1 MIYEPNLILKIC
13 SLYRVKRSSFRVAE
27 ILDLPVADVQEVR
40 YSWYEA

>member
-1 MIYEPNLILKIC
+1 MIHDANLILKIC

-27 ILDLPVADVQEVR
+27 ILDLPVADVQEVL